1 MLVSCPD
8 SRLPNYWSKILSKS
22 TTTYAGTSF
31 SILLPMSPDD
41 LGPCRR
47 CPPEQSM
54 DSDSLY
60 FESNRASTLWWTD
73 SSIVPRYFP
82 GVLCAVSASFQIPV
96 SVSTYSPHPH
106 GFFIVMTSLVLR
118 YFSSNAS
125 PRLWLWTG
133 SVIQTSAIL
142 ERSGSFPPPPTD
154 PCTPETQT
162 CLRTVSAPGGN
173 FQSVGSNG
181 ARFSFRV
188 SLNQQ
193 LKRGEVYTWNA
204 KLMFWWSSVS
214 WN

>member
-8 SRLPNYWSKILSKS
+8 SRLPNYRSKKCYSYFPNRPRLTRVLLFQFFFQCLQTIP
-22 TTTYAGTSF
+22 AGAIRGF
-31 SILLPMSPDD
+31 GFPL
-41 LGPCRR
+41 
-47 CPPEQSM
+47 
-54 DSDSLY
+54 

-73 SSIVPRYFP
+73 SLIVPRYFP
-82 GVLCAVSASFQIPV
+82 GVLCCVPASFQIPV

-106 GFFIVMTSLVLR
+106 GFFIVRVMTSLVLR

-125 PRLWLWTG
+125 PRLWLRTC
-133 SVIQTSAIL
+133 SIIQTSAIL

-162 CLRTVSAPGGN
+162 CLRTVSEPGGN

-188 SLNQQ
+188 SLNH
-193 LKRGEVYTWNA
+193 W
-204 KLMFWWSSVS
+204 
-214 WN
+214 